1 MITFRGNER
10 ILTNFLRL
18 LRRKIINLVNID
30 AGSTRRIV
38 RSTIV
43 IVASAASSLLI
54 SELPLLAGQLL
65 LLFDFM
71 FRSNFRLEELVL
83 AGLD

>member
-1 MITFRGNER
+1 MITFRGNQR

-30 AGSTRRIV
+30 AGSTRSIV

-71 FRSNFRLEELVL
+71 FRCNFRLEELVL
-83 AGLD
+83 ASLD